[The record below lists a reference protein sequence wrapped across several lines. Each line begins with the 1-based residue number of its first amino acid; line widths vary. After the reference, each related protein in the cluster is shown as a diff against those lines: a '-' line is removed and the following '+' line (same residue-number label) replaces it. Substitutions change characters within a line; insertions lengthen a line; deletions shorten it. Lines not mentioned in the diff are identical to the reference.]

1 MNSPAMFKL
10 IKNAY
15 LNGRY
20 TLEHLKGFT
29 RVGTISKAQFDDVTG
44 FNYDDLMLEYT
55 SKESEVVQALE

>member
-29 RVGTISKAQFDDVTG
+29 RVGTISKEQFEDITG
-44 FNYDDLMLEYT
+44 FNYDDLLLEHT
-55 SKESEVVQALE
+55 SKESEDAKVLE